1 MCTTPIPLQSYSR
14 SFSIDAK
21 RSEKSPI
28 GGSSEERERD
38 KSKPEEDEKRPG
50 DLAVA

>member
-1 MCTTPIPLQSYSR
+1 MFTTPIALQSYSR

-21 RSEKSPI
+21 RSDRSPV
-28 GGSSEERERD
+28 GGSTEERERD